1 MTPSEIREIAREGDP
16 ETMAEAL
23 FQIADERGPADR
35 VYATMVEAWKLSPL
49 QADLLHILWRYKGE
63 LVVWERLMGHM
74 GCNTQYEVQQG
85 ALRHLRPKLSRMNA
99 PVRITTVYG
108 MGLKLTQTGPV
119 PWETGH

>member
-1 MTPSEIREIAREGDP
+1 MTPREIREIAREGDP

-23 FQIADERGPADR
+23 LQIADERGPADR
-35 VYATMVEAWKLSPL
+35 VYATMVEAWRLSPL

-63 LVVWERLMGHM
+63 LVVWDRLMGHM

-85 ALRHLRPKLSRMNA
+85 ALRHLRPKLIRLNA
-99 PVRITTVYG
+99 PIEIKTVYG

-119 PWETGH
+119 PWDTGH